1 MSELNE
7 AWIVAAART
16 PIGKLGGEL
25 AAVRPDDLA
34 ATAVAAA
41 VERAGIPAETLEDVV
56 LGCANQAG
64 EDNRDVARMAGL
76 LAGLPE
82 TVGGTTINRLCGSGL
97 DAVAYA
103 ARALMV
109 GDGDAF
115 VAGGVES
122 MSRAPWAVAKP
133 AKGYATG
140 PNTMED
146 TSLGW
151 RFTNP
156 RMDALGHT
164 DALGVTAE
172 NLVAEKPDVITR
184 EAQDAFALASH
195 QKALAAQA
203 ENRFAREL
211 VPVAVRERKGER
223 VVARDEGPRADSS
236 LETLAK
242 LKPAFVKDGSGTVT
256 AGNSSSLND
265 GAAALVM
272 VSPRYAREHG
282 LQPLAKI
289 RALAT
294 AGVAPRVMGIGPV
307 PATAKALDR
316 AGLTLADLHLI
327 ELNEAFAAQ
336 SLAVLDGWGLPFDDA
351 RVNVNGGA
359 IALGHPLGCS
369 GARLLTTLVHELRR
383 RDDATLGLATMCV
396 GVGQGIAVVVERL
409 A

>member
-34 ATAVAAA
+34 ALAVGAA
-41 VERAGIPAETLEDVV
+41 VERAGVPAETLEDVV

-97 DAVAYA
+97 DAVTYA

-140 PNTMED
+140 PNTMYD

-184 EAQDAFALASH
+184 AAQDAFALASH

-203 ENRFAREL
+203 DDRFARR
-211 VPVAVRERKGER
+211 AGAGDGRRS
-223 VVARDEGPRADSS
+223 ARASGSSRRTRAR
-236 LETLAK
+236 A
-242 LKPAFVKDGSGTVT
+242 PT
-256 AGNSSSLND
+256 ARWRRSRSSS
-265 GAAALVM
+265 
-272 VSPRYAREHG
+272 PR
-282 LQPLAKI
+282 
-289 RALAT
+289 
-294 AGVAPRVMGIGPV
+294 
-307 PATAKALDR
+307 
-316 AGLTLADLHLI
+316 
-327 ELNEAFAAQ
+327 
-336 SLAVLDGWGLPFDDA
+336 S
-351 RVNVNGGA
+351 
-359 IALGHPLGCS
+359 
-369 GARLLTTLVHELRR
+369 
-383 RDDATLGLATMCV
+383 
-396 GVGQGIAVVVERL
+396 
-409 A
+409 